1 MLSDR
6 TTRPRQAQRCRQGP
20 VDPGPDRAGGGG
32 AGDNRD
38 AGAPYRGAGDA
49 ARRTDPPTKD
59 PGHLVQAAVAGPE
72 ARPSCARHGSATRKS
87 RPGVGRTLHPNP
99 ARVLEARLSACP
111 KCQAMFPH
119 AAQTPQQV
127 YERIELPPIRPDVTQ
142 VRLSGGRC
150 ACCGERVTAEALP
163 DWSRVRRSAAPSPRW
178 WSICM
183 TLMPSAWNG
192 WPR

>member
-1 MLSDR
+1 MTAPPDLGKLSDADKDR
-6 TTRPRQAQRCRQGP
+6 LILALIAQVAAAQ
-20 VDPGPDRAGGGG
+20 VTIATQ
-32 AGDNRD
+32 
-38 AGAPYRGAGDA
+38 
-49 ARRTDPPTKD
+49 ARRIAALETRLDELTRPTKD

-111 KCQAMFPH
+111 KCQAMVPH

-150 ACCGERVTAEALP
+150 ACCAERVTAEALP